1 MLQDTLCSML
11 KGNKEFYMIDS
22 QNIIHKYALRNAM
35 DTINKSMKNVV
46 VVKGGPGTGKSVLAI
61 NLLVEL
67 NKMDSHVFMLQVIQ
81 HLERYILQN

>member
-1 MLQDTLCSML
+1 MLQDMLCSML

-46 VVKGGPGTGKSVLAI
+46 VVKGGPGTGKSGI
-61 NLLVEL
+61 FY
-67 NKMDSHVFMLQVIQ
+67 KIKRKFH
-81 HLERYILQN
+81 